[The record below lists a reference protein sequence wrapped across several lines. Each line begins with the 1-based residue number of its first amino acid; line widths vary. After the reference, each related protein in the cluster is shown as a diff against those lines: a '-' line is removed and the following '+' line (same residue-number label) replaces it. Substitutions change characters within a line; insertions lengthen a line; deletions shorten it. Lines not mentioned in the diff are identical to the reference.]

1 MCFTLRSFLS
11 ELSKNN
17 LRRTAAVKKYGKPL
31 LYHIMHRKNNAK
43 TALLTKANDRT
54 AKWSINHMDIQSRTI
69 ISPQKHQD
77 IKIPFHPTLIK
88 QKDSTSKGRILKK
101 YRIRTGAEPAL
112 PIGES
117 LVFSLRTAVTS
128 LTACF
133 GLTFTDLLIYCTNGF
148 SLQVISKRALTFNTR
163 VLSKSWCIASY
174 TRWTFRFVEERSRC
188 GKVSKRDEV

>member
-43 TALLTKANDRT
+43 TALLTKANCRT
-54 AKWSINHMDIQSRTI
+54 AESIYHMDNISRTI

-101 YRIRTGAEPAL
+101 YHICAEPAAASCGAEPAL

-117 LVFSLRTAVTS
+117 LVFFLRTAAAS
-128 LTACF
+128 HKGLLRAYFLTVWNF
-133 GLTFTDLLIYCTNGF
+133 LT
-148 SLQVISKRALTFNTR
+148 
-163 VLSKSWCIASY
+163 
-174 TRWTFRFVEERSRC
+174 
-188 GKVSKRDEV
+188 

>member
-54 AKWSINHMDIQSRTI
+54 AKSIYHMDNISRTI

-101 YRIRTGAEPAL
+101 YHIRTGAEPAAASCR
-112 PIGES
+112 S
-117 LVFSLRTAVTS
+117 L
-128 LTACF
+128 
-133 GLTFTDLLIYCTNGF
+133 
-148 SLQVISKRALTFNTR
+148 
-163 VLSKSWCIASY
+163 
-174 TRWTFRFVEERSRC
+174 
-188 GKVSKRDEV
+188 